1 MLLPSIIPFT
11 LLFIKPTNE
20 KLFAK
25 KDELASASLIDK
37 TIEAGVAEGENVHA
51 LMDKW
56 ATLNLARAVPVAV
69 GAICAV
75 LAALNKREI
84 VGFKEIAVGSGA
96 NRMG

>member
-1 MLLPSIIPFT
+1 M
-11 LLFIKPTNE
+11 
-20 KLFAK
+20 
-25 KDELASASLIDK
+25 SASLEDK
-37 TIEAGVAEGENVHA
+37 AVEANVAEGENVHA

-75 LAALNKREI
+75 LAALSKSEI
-84 VGFKEIAVGSGA
+84 VGFREIGVGSGA

>member
-1 MLLPSIIPFT
+1 L
-11 LLFIKPTNE
+11 IKPTND

-25 KDELASASLIDK
+25 KDELASASLTDK
-37 TIEAGVAEGENVHA
+37 AIEANVTESENVHA

-75 LAALNKREI
+75 LAALNKREV
-84 VGFKEIAVGSGA
+84 VGFDDVAIGSGA